1 MMLMMGPKDIN
12 DTNPDLIKSTFDN
25 VHEVLH
31 SIIKISPLATHS
43 AILSYGKSCMPFIM
57 TPMTHM
63 HTNFVMNLLKMTE
76 YFPTERLSILTLVV
90 DRLVQLDAN
99 LPIGEDLYE
108 DEEDDDN
115 VEQKSDDDYATSS
128 IDPVTKRL
136 LSSRRSRDQICR
148 DNLDQGMKVMFEYIK
163 KYHEVDNNDSKNL
176 NDLYQDL
183 LKVFESNVMPS
194 YATGHVQYLMFYI
207 CGLRPEKFA
216 LSLCEWF
223 WRQFIS
229 LSTPSISRQTAV
241 AYIASMIAR
250 AKYIPVIQ
258 LRTFLKRITNW
269 IHSYLSARSDVGMDY
284 SYVNVKAHGPFYA
297 ACQAILYIIAFRQ
310 DEITQGHK
318 SLEFLSKLG
327 LGRIV
332 TCSLNPLKVCLP
344 PVVKNFASMA
354 RHYQLAYCETV
365 IQRNARLDL
374 PVVGS
379 LSSNTSVIGEA
390 KPCLLDT
397 FFPFDPYRLRNSKA
411 FISDMYREYQ
421 GTLEEEDDSSD
432 SDEDGSDADQDNNDE
447 KLEFETPPPPS
458 KRRRLNSSGSYPGGF
473 PMMLDYEA
481 SPGFLKVDFN

>member
-1 MMLMMGPKDIN
+1 MMLMMGPKDIKE
-12 DTNPDLIKSTFDN
+12 TNPDLIKSTFAN

-63 HTNFVMNLLKMTE
+63 HTNFVMNLLQMTE
-76 YFPTERLSILTLVV
+76 YFPNERMSILTLVV

-108 DEEDDDN
+108 DEED
-115 VEQKSDDDYATSS
+115 VEKSDDDDASNDS
-128 IDPVTKRL
+128 TKK
-136 LSSRRSRDQICR
+136 SSRKSRDQICR

-163 KYHEVDNNDSKNL
+163 THHDDNENHL
-176 NDLYQDL
+176 NDLYQDM

-216 LSLCEWF
+216 LQLCEWF

-250 AKYIPVIQ
+250 AKYIPVMH

-269 IHSYLSARSDVGMDY
+269 IHSYLSARSDVGIDY

-397 FFPFDPYRLRNSKA
+397 FFPFDPYRLRDSKA
-411 FISDMYREYQ
+411 FISNMYREYQ
-421 GTLEEEDDSSD
+421 GTLDEEDSSEDSDEEED
-432 SDEDGSDADQDNNDE
+432 E
-447 KLEFETPPPPS
+447 KSEFETPPPS

-473 PMMLDYEA
+473 PMILDYEA